1 MTAGRTP
8 GRWPYRAGK
17 PGRSRRVIKLREGE
31 AHGAPHGGVVRP
43 EPQEPRVRVTRLQ
56 ARVAFAATV
65 LALLAWTA
73 WWGYHAPWVTVQHVT
88 VIGAVQLT
96 PRQVEEAAHL
106 DGASVFGLDLTPA
119 QARVAALPGVQSAT
133 VTRHGWNSVT
143 IAVQERTVWGSWQMN
158 GVNVPIDAD
167 GYVLAGQAAPDG
179 SPVIQEIDPQRV
191 LNAGDRVDP
200 GAVDAAVKLERDSQ
214 SAFGRTV
221 LALVYRQN
229 AGLTA
234 VLSGSTE
241 DGSPLWVTFGD
252 SRDYDYKVAALY
264 VLIEQARQHDLALNT
279 VDLRFGDRLSF
290 N

>member
-8 GRWPYRAGK
+8 GRWPYRAAK
-17 PGRSRRVIKLREGE
+17 PGRTRRVIKLRDGE
-31 AHGAPHGGVVRP
+31 PHGGVIRPQPP
-43 EPQEPRVRVTRLQ
+43 EPRLRVTRLQ
-56 ARVAFAATV
+56 ARAAFAATV
-65 LALLAWTA
+65 MALLAWTA

-88 VIGAVQLT
+88 VTGAVQLT
-96 PRQVEEAAHL
+96 PKQVEAAAHV
-106 DGASVFGLDLTPA
+106 DGASVFGLDLKPA
-119 QARVAALPGVQSAT
+119 QARVAALPGVRSAT
-133 VTRHGWNSVT
+133 VTRNGWNGVT
-143 IAVQERTVWGSWQMN
+143 IALQERTVWGSWQMN

-167 GYVLAGQAAPDG
+167 GYVLAGQAAADG
-179 SPVIQEIDPQRV
+179 APVIQEIDPQRV

-200 GAVDAAVKLERDSQ
+200 GAVDAAVKLVRDSE

-234 VLSGSTE
+234 VLSGSAD
-241 DGSPLWVTFGD
+241 DGKPLWVTFGD

-264 VLIEQARQHDLALNT
+264 VLIEQAQQNDLALNT

>member
-1 MTAGRTP
+1 
-8 GRWPYRAGK
+8 
-17 PGRSRRVIKLREGE
+17 
-31 AHGAPHGGVVRP
+31 
-43 EPQEPRVRVTRLQ
+43 VRVTRLQ